1 MTPLLD
7 SRNKYAVLDL
17 LDRDSR
23 ALDAPCTPLGTVSS
37 RETCGSM
44 GARLSTASFPCQN
57 KKITILKQPTA
68 VHEETDKFFV
78 RTLNI
83 KKEIMLKVRLETLD
97 SHKKMKGTAL
107 LDSGMTGMFMSL

>member
-7 SRNKYAVLDL
+7 SQNRYAVLDS

-23 ALDAPCTPLGTVSS
+23 ALNAPCTPLGTASS

-44 GARLSTASFPCQN
+44 GAQLSTASFPCQ
-57 KKITILKQPTA
+57 KITILKRPTA
-68 VHEETDKFFV
+68 VQEETDKFFV

-83 KKEIMLKVRLETLD
+83 KKEIMLEVRLETLD
-97 SHKKMKGTAL
+97 SHKKMKGMVL
-107 LDSGMTGMFMSL
+107 LDSGATGMFMSP